1 LPHAHAYILLLL
13 HFDDTPTEID
23 RIISTKVLDLNK
35 DPQPY
40 DVVKQFMVH
49 SPCSSLN
56 PNSSHMIGNKCRKH
70 FPKKYYSETTI
81 DEDDF
86 PVYRKRDNGRF
97 VDKND
102 IKLDNHF
109 IVPHNINLLVKYQ
122 LHINVEWCK
131 RSRSIK
137 YLFKYLN
144 KRPDCATLMLEE
156 NLHVNRTTRIQHV
169 TISDY
174 LNNVLNHPNIK
185 KTKFTKWMKANKN
198 CK

>member
-40 DVVKQFMVH
+40 DVKQFMVH
-49 SPCSSLN
+49 SPYSSLN

-86 PVYRKRDNGRF
+86 PIYRKRDNERF

-109 IVPHNINLLVKYQ
+109 IVPHNINVLVKYQ

-137 YLFKYLN
+137 
-144 KRPDCATLMLEE
+144 
-156 NLHVNRTTRIQHV
+156 
-169 TISDY
+169 
-174 LNNVLNHPNIK
+174 
-185 KTKFTKWMKANKN
+185 
-198 CK
+198 